1 MSDFRFSVRLPSGQ
15 VRKFAHVSTFQSYVQ
30 GWPDAEF
37 VKVWPLP
44 FCCLIQSRT
53 APF

>member
-1 MSDFRFSVRLPSGQ
+1 MKFSVRRPDGK
-15 VRKFAHVSTFQSYVQ
+15 VIPFAFVETFAAYVA
-30 GWPDAEF
+30 GWSDVDF

-44 FCCLIQSRT
+44 FCCLIQARK